1 LHFSIVVTNP
11 YLRDLLH
18 EFYFLFKEPTQLPPP
33 RSTDHHFPL
42 LPNSTLVNM
51 RSYQYPY
58 VQKLE
63 IEVHVTKMFVTG
75 WIQPTSSPFSSPKF
89 LFKKKDC
96 YWCMFIDYRA
106 LNALMVCRNMPFCGC
121 ARRGSQGCAFQRRKD
136 ARIRHQ
142 RLFVGNVGK
151 TEGNRSKQKF

>member
-1 LHFSIVVTNP
+1 MHFSIVVTNP

-121 ARRGSQGCAFQRRKD
+121 ARRGS
-136 ARIRHQ
+136 
-142 RLFVGNVGK
+142 
-151 TEGNRSKQKF
+151 